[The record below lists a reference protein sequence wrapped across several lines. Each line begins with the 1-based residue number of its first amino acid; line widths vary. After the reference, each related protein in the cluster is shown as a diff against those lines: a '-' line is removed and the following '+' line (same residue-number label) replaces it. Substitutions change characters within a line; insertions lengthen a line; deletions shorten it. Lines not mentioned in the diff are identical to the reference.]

1 MDGLAVKV
9 KTVDGAEVSYKLT
22 PRIIVAFEQQ
32 FGAGMPK
39 LLGEQQKVEHI
50 YWLAW
55 KAQQIDAQMN
65 GGTAVK
71 LFGPDYLDSI
81 ISAELDAQDSFG
93 STETA

>member
-1 MDGLAVKV
+1 MDGLSVKV
-9 KTVDGAEVSYKLT
+9 KTTDGNEASYKLT

-55 KAQQIDAQMN
+55 KALQVN
-65 GGTAVK
+65 GLSPK
-71 LFGPDYLDSI
+71 LFGPEFLDTLV
-81 ISAELDAQDSFG
+81 SAELDADNSFE
-93 STETA
+93 STATA